1 MEVSLAKMRN
11 LMSLT
16 ARPISLE
23 TPMGEEGE
31 SRWVDYIEDKELVSP
46 HEAVTD
52 SHFAR

>member
-31 SRWVDYIEDKELVSP
+31 SRWVDYIEDWVRPGISLRRSGTGV
-46 HEAVTD
+46 
-52 SHFAR
+52 